1 LILHHLENLVVEA
14 AFLGPQLIQLI
25 LAKGPKTGTENLQPD
40 LELVAAN
47 YPHIHLQVEGPHKI
61 QLVGPH
67 LHRSPEWLVEVEV
80 EVALCYSN
88 PVRGL
93 CHQIEVVLGFQ
104 TGEGHQKRVVM
115 VQKRKEA
122 VAVVG
127 LN

>member
-1 LILHHLENLVVEA
+1 MVEA
-14 AFLGPQLIQLI
+14 AFLGPHLIQLI

-47 YPHIHLQVEGPHKI
+47 YPHIHLQVEGPHKV

-67 LHRSPEWLVEVEV
+67 LHRSQELLVEV

-93 CHQIEVVLGFQ
+93 CHQIEAVLESQ

-115 VQKRKEA
+115 VQKRKEVVA
-122 VAVVG
+122 VAG

>member
-1 LILHHLENLVVEA
+1 VVEA

-47 YPHIHLQVEGPHKI
+47 YPHIHLQVEGPHKV

-67 LHRSPEWLVEVEV
+67 LHRSQGWLVEV

-93 CHQIEVVLGFQ
+93 CHQIEVVLEFQ

-115 VQKRKEA
+115 VQKRKEV

>member
-1 LILHHLENLVVEA
+1 MVEA

-47 YPHIHLQVEGPHKI
+47 YPHIHLQVEGPHKV

-67 LHRSPEWLVEVEV
+67 LHRSQEWLVEVEV
-80 EVALCYSN
+80 GLCYSN

-93 CHQIEVVLGFQ
+93 CHQIEVVLEFQ

-115 VQKRKEA
+115 VQKRKEVVA
-122 VAVVG
+122 VAG